1 MNAEQELLQKWRFL
15 PPDKQQQVLE
25 FVEFLHF
32 KTVNSEILTHETKA
46 QLGEQLRLIR
56 AKIVASGE
64 PLLNQDEIEKEIAS
78 RRGGL
83 QDIGE

>member
-25 FVEFLHF
+25 FVEFLHL
-32 KTVNSEILTHETKA
+32 KTVNSQILTHGTKA
-46 QLGEQLRLIR
+46 QLGERLREIR

-64 PLLNQDEIEKEIAS
+64 PLLSQDAIEKEIAI